1 VIYFFTLTFYNF
13 DSFLKTEVDHG
24 LDFQVFV
31 RTITGKAI
39 TLNVNSNMT
48 MATMKELI
56 EDMGGNPPDQQRL
69 IFAGKQLEDDR
80 TLSHYNIQK
89 ESTIH
94 MVLRLRG
101 GMYHF
106 TSGRQD
112 FQSLP
117 YNGAEAIKNV
127 LAFNFKDMDQTRY
140 LPPSELQNSILQAQT
155 ILSTLYREISD
166 FSISN
171 TIPNLKTIILSTPT
185 DPEDSSDSEDDDI
198 SNDQR
203 Q

>member
-1 VIYFFTLTFYNF
+1 
-13 DSFLKTEVDHG
+13 
-24 LDFQVFV
+24 
-31 RTITGKAI
+31 
-39 TLNVNSNMT
+39 

-56 EDMGGNPPDQQRL
+56 QDMEGNPPDQQRL

-80 TLSHYNIQK
+80 TLSYYNIQK

-112 FQSLP
+112 FQGLP
-117 YNGAEAIKNV
+117 YNSAEAIKNV

-140 LPPSELQNSILQAQT
+140 SSPSELQNSILQAQT
-155 ILSTLYREISD
+155 ILSTLYREISE
-166 FSISN
+166 FSTCN
-171 TIPNLKTIILSTPT
+171 TIPNLKTIILPT
-185 DPEDSSDSEDDDI
+185 SNDPEVSSDSEDDDI
-198 SNDQR
+198 SNDQ
-203 Q
+203 